1 MRTYEVELSKPRFM
15 NEWCLWDEAM
25 VSKLS
30 PTTTAVLTASNE
42 TILKAKLDRLYP
54 GVKVLSFKQI
64 R

>member
-1 MRTYEVELSKPRFM
+1 M
-15 NEWCLWDEAM
+15 NGWCPWDEAM
-25 VSKLS
+25 VSKIV